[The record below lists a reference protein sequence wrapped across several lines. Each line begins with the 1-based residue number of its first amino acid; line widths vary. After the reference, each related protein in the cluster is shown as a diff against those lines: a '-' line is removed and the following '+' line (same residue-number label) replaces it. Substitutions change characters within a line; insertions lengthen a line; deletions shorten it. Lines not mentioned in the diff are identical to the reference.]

1 MATKLFVLG
10 TILLIGIA
18 TESSAQYWNRQYS
31 YSNGRYPQ
39 QVYPGYQQQ
48 RPNYQQSNGWQN
60 AGSFQLPPGVSV
72 ADAEWICKSPKTGD
86 MMIIATEDGPAPNTG
101 GNSQGQWQQPSY
113 PKQPSNPQP
122 TLPQVNPSQPTY
134 PQMIIAS
141 EDGPVPNRVNGQ
153 QQWHQVYPQQPGN
166 NQPNYPQP
174 QQPVYPQPQQ
184 PAYPQTQ
191 APPVT
196 NAPTTTTEDTNRPI
210 WGSGGNDNRYP
221 QTQAPVTVKP
231 TTTTTEDTNRPIW
244 GDNNKQPNFPEV
256 KPSFPTS
263 TTQKPVDP
271 LWPEGGSS
279 NKPGFTVIEPTRKP
293 KPHKTTK
300 APIDDDDDDGPL
312 DIVIG

>member
-1 MATKLFVLG
+1 MATKLFLLG

-60 AGSFQLPPGVSV
+60 AASFQLPPGVSV
-72 ADAEWICKSPKTGD
+72 TDAEWVCKSPKTGD
-86 MMIIATEDGPAPNTG
+86 M
-101 GNSQGQWQQPSY
+101 
-113 PKQPSNPQP
+113 
-122 TLPQVNPSQPTY
+122 
-134 PQMIIAS
+134 MIIAS

-271 LWPEGGSS
+271 LWPEGGNG

-312 DIVIG
+312 DIVMG